1 MAVFLAILKTIGII
15 LLIILA
21 IIVILLCLVLFV
33 PVRYEASGFK
43 HEKDIQ
49 GKARVTWLLHAVSFT
64 IGYHAD
70 GSDGVTKELRIFGI
84 PLERYQNFFRNLKK
98 HRRKSRKKKRLEKIR
113 KKNPQQYEEM
123 KAEAAARKKAAEQ
136 KKQEEEQ
143 QAEEQQTEEHQRKA
157 EFADSFLHA
166 FADRTDGTEQE
177 KTEQEETE
185 DVKKGSGNLLIIILK
200 AVGKI
205 TGIISVLA
213 VKAGKKL
220 AWIFTHL
227 IQVITGLFH
236 LPQKIAAALRSFF
249 SKLKA
254 LCATIDRWVSFA
266 KDPRTHAALKLVLKK
281 LKKLLHHIAP
291 KKMSGE
297 VRFGL
302 DDPSKTG
309 TILAGVSALYPV
321 YAGKVKFTPN
331 FEEAEF
337 SGHLEMKGRIFLY
350 YAVYTAL
357 TVYFNKNVKYVI
369 QFFKNVKEEKSN
381 G

>member
-1 MAVFLAILKTIGII
+1 LAVFLAILKTIGII

-21 IIVILLCLVLFV
+21 IIVILLCIVLFV
-33 PVRYEASGFK
+33 PVRYEASGSK

-84 PLERYQNFFRNLKK
+84 PLERYKNFFRNLK
-98 HRRKSRKKKRLEKIR
+98 HRRRKSRKKKRLEKIR

-123 KAEAAARKKAAEQ
+123 KAEAAARKKEAEQ
-136 KKQEEEQ
+136 KKQEEEER
-143 QAEEQQTEEHQRKA
+143 QAEEHQRKA
-157 EFADSFLHA
+157 EYAGSFFGSA
-166 FADRTDGTEQE
+166 GRTDETS
-177 KTEQEETE
+177 EQEETE
-185 DVKKGSGNLLIIILK
+185 AGKNGSGNLLTIILK

-205 TGIISVLA
+205 AGGISAFA

-220 AWIFTHL
+220 AWVFTHL
-227 IQVITGLFH
+227 IEVFTGLFH

-266 KDPRTHAALKLVLKK
+266 KDQRTHAALKLILKK

-297 VRFGL
+297 IRFGL

-321 YAGKVKFTPN
+321 YAGKLKFTPN

-369 QFFKNVKEEKSN
+369 QFFKNVKEEKNN